1 MPVGSRRHDSALQPG
16 ALVVDFFVSLIDLI
30 FFRRI
35 RAIAGISIVS
45 KPMSR
50 SDRTQLVC
58 LNQFGFLAAP
68 GCQLLMAP
76 KERKAPLILG
86 FCRKALRIGWVLGI
100 VRSPGGNKQKNC
112 FQRGCKG
119 TKRAY
124 NTRPRP
130 EGRSLHEIGCDH
142 WGSTPSRPKA
152 PKLG

>member
-1 MPVGSRRHDSALQPG
+1 M
-16 ALVVDFFVSLIDLI
+16 SLIDLI

-35 RAIAGISIVS
+35 GTIAGVSIVS

-50 SDRTQLVC
+50 SDRTRLVYPC
-58 LNQFGFLAAP
+58 QFGSLAAP
-68 GCQLLMAP
+68 GYQLLMAP

-100 VRSPGGNKQKNC
+100 LRSPVGNKQKNC

-130 EGRSLHEIGCDH
+130 GGRSLHEIGCDH
-142 WGSTPSRPKA
+142 WGSTPSKPKA
-152 PKLG
+152 LKFGQQVVGHRMHRSRVLKMLFNN

>member
-58 LNQFGFLAAP
+58 LYQFGFLASP
-68 GCQLLMAP
+68 GCQLLMVP
-76 KERKAPLILG
+76 KERKAPLILV

-112 FQRGCKG
+112 FQRVVKG
-119 TKRAY
+119 
-124 NTRPRP
+124 
-130 EGRSLHEIGCDH
+130 
-142 WGSTPSRPKA
+142 
-152 PKLG
+152 

>member
-45 KPMSR
+45 APMSR
-50 SDRTQLVC
+50 SDRTQSVC
-58 LNQFGFLAAP
+58 LWQFGMLAAP
-68 GCQLLMAP
+68 GCQLPLAA

-152 PKLG
+152 LKLG

>member
-58 LNQFGFLAAP
+58 LYQFGFLAAP

-76 KERKAPLILG
+76 KERKAPLILL
-86 FCRKALRIGWVLGI
+86 FLRKSFAYLMGLGYSAQPW
-100 VRSPGGNKQKNC
+100 REQAKKLFP
-112 FQRGCKG
+112 KG
-119 TKRAY
+119 
-124 NTRPRP
+124 
-130 EGRSLHEIGCDH
+130 L
-142 WGSTPSRPKA
+142 
-152 PKLG
+152 